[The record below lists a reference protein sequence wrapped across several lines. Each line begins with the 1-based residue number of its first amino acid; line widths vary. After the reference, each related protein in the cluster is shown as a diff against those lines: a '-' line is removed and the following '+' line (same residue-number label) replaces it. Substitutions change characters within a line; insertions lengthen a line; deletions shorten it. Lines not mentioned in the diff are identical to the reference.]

1 MEEKIIS
8 EEQLEIMR
16 HKARKRQNIAIVLTF
31 LAFVLYI
38 GMFYVALIEKEGMS
52 VLFVVKIVFAAAVLA
67 IATFGLLWYIV
78 VHRTY
83 EKFNSNYKSKY
94 VTQVLN
100 GISGFEGLEY
110 HPEGGFTWDD
120 IRNAAVVACGEK
132 KYFESEDQLFGEYEN
147 VKFRISDVVT
157 KKTVR
162 RDHKRKVEEIFSGQV
177 LCLFGFDDLKVSKGH
192 IQIFEK
198 EFLSSFSGWK
208 AEYQIQTENEAFQKR
223 FQVYAE
229 DEHNAYY
236 ILTPQRMEKI
246 MQFADAVEGQI
257 SLVFYD
263 EKLFAAVKRESMFDA
278 VMDEPVSKQT
288 EYILEDADFIQKAK
302 GILIVS

>member
-52 VLFVVKIVFAAAVLA
+52 ALFVAKIVVAAVVLA
-67 IATFGLLWYIV
+67 VGTLGVLGYLLVRHAYD
-78 VHRTY
+78 
-83 EKFNSNYKSKY
+83 KFNFNYKSKY

-110 HPEGGFTWDD
+110 HPEGGFTWDE

-132 KYFESEDQLFGEYEN
+132 KYFESEDQLFGEYEH

-157 KKTVR
+157 KKLVR
-162 RDHKRKVEEIFSGQV
+162 RDGKTKTEEIFGGQV
-177 LCLFGFDDLKVSKGH
+177 ICLLGFDDLKVSKGH

-198 EFLSSFSGWK
+198 EFLSNFAGWK
-208 AEYQIQTENEAFQKR
+208 AEHQIQTENEAFQSR
-223 FQVYAE
+223 FRVYAD

-236 ILTPQRMEKI
+236 ILTPQRIEKI
-246 MQFADAVEGQI
+246 MEFADAVDGQI

-302 GILIVS
+302 GILIAS

>member
-8 EEQLEIMR
+8 EEQLETMR

-38 GMFYVALIEKEGMS
+38 GMFYVALIEEEGMS
-52 VLFVVKIVFAAAVLA
+52 ALFVVKIVFAAAVLA
-67 IATFGLLWYIV
+67 FATFGLLWYIV

-83 EKFNSNYKSKY
+83 EKFNVNYKSKY

-100 GISGFEGLEY
+100 NIPGFEGLEY
-110 HPEGGFTWDD
+110 YPEGGFTWDY

-132 KYFESEDQLFGEYEN
+132 KHFESEDQLFGEYEN

-162 RDHKRKVEEIFSGQV
+162 RDDKRKVEEIFSGQV

-208 AEYQIQTENEAFQKR
+208 AEYPIQTENEAFQKR
-223 FQVYAE
+223 FQIYAD

-236 ILTPQRMEKI
+236 ILTPQVWKKLWNLLMQWKVRFLLCFI
-246 MQFADAVEGQI
+246 MKNCLRQ
-257 SLVFYD
+257 
-263 EKLFAAVKRESMFDA
+263 
-278 VMDEPVSKQT
+278 
-288 EYILEDADFIQKAK
+288 
-302 GILIVS
+302 

>member
-1 MEEKIIS
+1 MIT

-16 HKARKRQNIAIVLTF
+16 NKARKRQNIAIVLTL
-31 LAFVLYI
+31 LAFLVYI
-38 GMFYVALIEKEGMS
+38 FMFYAVLSEKESMS
-52 VLFVVKIVFAAAVLA
+52 VLFVVKIVFAAAVFA
-67 IATFGLLWYIV
+67 VATFGLLWFIV

-83 EKFNSNYKSKY
+83 EKFNANYKSKY
-94 VTQVLN
+94 VIQVLN
-100 GISGFEGLEY
+100 NIPGFEQLEY
-110 HPEGGFTWDD
+110 QPDGGFTWDE
-120 IRNAAVVACGEK
+120 IQNAGVVAKGEK
-132 KYFESEDQLFGEYEN
+132 QHFKSEDQLLGEYEN

-162 RDHKRKVEEIFSGQV
+162 RDDKREVEEIFGGQV
-177 LCLFGFDDLKVSKGH
+177 LCLFGFDDMKVSKGH

-198 EFLSSFSGWK
+198 EFLSNFSGWK
-208 AEYQIQTENEAFQKR
+208 AEHRIQTESEAFQNR
-223 FQVYAE
+223 FQIYAE

-236 ILTPQRMEKI
+236 ILTPQRIEKI
-246 MQFADAVEGQI
+246 MEFADAVEGQI

-288 EYILEDADFIQKAK
+288 KYILEDAEFIQKAK
-302 GILIVS
+302 GILIAS

>member
-1 MEEKIIS
+1 MGEKMIT

-16 HKARKRQNIAIVLTF
+16 NKARKRQNIAIVLTF
-31 LAFVLYI
+31 LAFVVYI
-38 GMFYVALIEKEGMS
+38 FMFYAVLSEKESMS

-67 IATFGLLWYIV
+67 VATFGLLWFIV

-83 EKFNSNYKSKY
+83 EKFNANYKSKY
-94 VTQVLN
+94 VIQVLN
-100 GISGFEGLEY
+100 NIPGFEQLEY
-110 HPEGGFTWDD
+110 QPDSGFTWDE
-120 IRNAAVVACGEK
+120 IQNAGVVAKGEK
-132 KYFESEDQLFGEYEN
+132 QHFKSEDQLMGEYEN

-162 RDHKRKVEEIFSGQV
+162 RDDKREVEEIFGGQV
-177 LCLFGFDDLKVSKGH
+177 LCLFGFDDMKVSKGH

-198 EFLSSFSGWK
+198 EFLSNFSGWK
-208 AEYQIQTENEAFQKR
+208 AEHRIQTESEAFQNR
-223 FQVYAE
+223 FQIYAE

-236 ILTPQRMEKI
+236 ILTPQRIEKI
-246 MQFADAVEGQI
+246 MEFADAVEGQI

-288 EYILEDADFIQKAK
+288 KYILEDAEFIQKAK
-302 GILIVS
+302 GILIV

>member
-1 MEEKIIS
+1 MIT

-16 HKARKRQNIAIVLTF
+16 NKARKRQNIAIVLTL
-31 LAFVLYI
+31 LAFVVYI
-38 GMFYVALIEKEGMS
+38 FMFYAVLSEKESMS

-67 IATFGLLWYIV
+67 VATFGLLWFIV

-83 EKFNSNYKSKY
+83 EKFNANYKSQY
-94 VTQVLN
+94 VIQVLN
-100 GISGFEGLEY
+100 NIPGFEQLEY
-110 HPEGGFTWDD
+110 QPDGGFTWDE
-120 IRNAAVVACGEK
+120 IQNAGVVAKGEK
-132 KYFESEDQLFGEYEN
+132 QHFKSEDQLLGEYEN

-162 RDHKRKVEEIFSGQV
+162 RDDKREVEEIFGGQV
-177 LCLFGFDDLKVSKGH
+177 LCLFGFDDMKVSKGH

-198 EFLSSFSGWK
+198 EFLSNFSGWK
-208 AEYQIQTENEAFQKR
+208 AEHRIQTESEAFQNR
-223 FQVYAE
+223 FQIYAE

-236 ILTPQRMEKI
+236 ILTPQRIEKI
-246 MQFADAVEGQI
+246 MEFADAVEGQI

-288 EYILEDADFIQKAK
+288 KYILEDAEFIQKAK
-302 GILIVS
+302 GILIV

>member
-1 MEEKIIS
+1 MGEKMIT

-16 HKARKRQNIAIVLTF
+16 NKARKRQNIAIVLTL
-31 LAFVLYI
+31 LAFVVYI
-38 GMFYVALIEKEGMS
+38 FMFYAVLSEKESMS

-67 IATFGLLWYIV
+67 VATFGLLWFIV

-83 EKFNSNYKSKY
+83 EKFNANYKSQY
-94 VTQVLN
+94 VIQVLN
-100 GISGFEGLEY
+100 NIPGFEQLEY
-110 HPEGGFTWDD
+110 QPDGGFTWDE
-120 IRNAAVVACGEK
+120 IQNAGVVAKGEK
-132 KYFESEDQLFGEYEN
+132 QHFKSEDQLLGEYEN

-162 RDHKRKVEEIFSGQV
+162 RDDKREVEEIFGGQV
-177 LCLFGFDDLKVSKGH
+177 LCLFGFDDMKVSKGH

-208 AEYQIQTENEAFQKR
+208 AEHRIQTESEAFQNR
-223 FQVYAE
+223 VQIYAE

-236 ILTPQRMEKI
+236 ILTPQRIEKI
-246 MQFADAVEGQI
+246 VEFADAVEGQI

-288 EYILEDADFIQKAK
+288 KYILEDAEFIQKAK
-302 GILIVS
+302 GILIV

>member
-1 MEEKIIS
+1 MGEKMIT

-16 HKARKRQNIAIVLTF
+16 NKARKRQNIAIVLTL
-31 LAFVLYI
+31 LAFVVYI
-38 GMFYVALIEKEGMS
+38 FMFYAVLSEKESMS

-67 IATFGLLWYIV
+67 VATFGLLWFIV

-83 EKFNSNYKSKY
+83 EKFNANYKSQY
-94 VTQVLN
+94 VIQVLN
-100 GISGFEGLEY
+100 NIPGFEQLEY
-110 HPEGGFTWDD
+110 QPDGGFTWDE
-120 IRNAAVVACGEK
+120 IQNAGVVAKGEK
-132 KYFESEDQLFGEYEN
+132 QHFKSEDQLLGEYEN

-162 RDHKRKVEEIFSGQV
+162 RDDKREVEEIFGGQV
-177 LCLFGFDDLKVSKGH
+177 LCLFGFDDMKVSKGH

-198 EFLSSFSGWK
+198 EFLSNFSGWK
-208 AEYQIQTENEAFQKR
+208 AEHRIQTESEAFQNR
-223 FQVYAE
+223 VQIYAE

-236 ILTPQRMEKI
+236 ILTPQRIEKI
-246 MQFADAVEGQI
+246 VEFADAVEGQI

-288 EYILEDADFIQKAK
+288 KYILEDAEFIQKAK
-302 GILIVS
+302 GILIV

>member
-1 MEEKIIS
+1 MGEKMIT

-16 HKARKRQNIAIVLTF
+16 NKARKRQNIAIVLTF
-31 LAFVLYI
+31 LAFVVYI
-38 GMFYVALIEKEGMS
+38 FMFYAVLSEKESMS

-67 IATFGLLWYIV
+67 VATFGLLWFIV

-83 EKFNSNYKSKY
+83 EKFNANYKSKY
-94 VTQVLN
+94 VIQVLN
-100 GISGFEGLEY
+100 NIPGFEQLEY
-110 HPEGGFTWDD
+110 QPDGGFTWDE
-120 IRNAAVVACGEK
+120 IQNAGVVAKGEK
-132 KYFESEDQLFGEYEN
+132 QHFKSEDQLLGEYEN

-162 RDHKRKVEEIFSGQV
+162 RDDKREVEEIFGGQV
-177 LCLFGFDDLKVSKGH
+177 LCLFGFDDMKVSKGH

-198 EFLSSFSGWK
+198 EFLSNFSGWK
-208 AEYQIQTENEAFQKR
+208 AEHRIQTESEAFQNR
-223 FQVYAE
+223 FQIYAE

-236 ILTPQRMEKI
+236 ILTPQRIEKI
-246 MQFADAVEGQI
+246 MEFADAVEGQI

-288 EYILEDADFIQKAK
+288 KYILEDAEFIQKAK
-302 GILIVS
+302 GILIAS

>member
-94 VTQVLN
+94 VIQVLN
-100 GISGFEGLEY
+100 GIPGFEGLEY
-110 HPEGGFTWDD
+110 HPEGGFH
-120 IRNAAVVACGEK
+120 GMK
-132 KYFESEDQLFGEYEN
+132 SEMRGLLRMGKN
-147 VKFRISDVVT
+147 ST
-157 KKTVR
+157 
-162 RDHKRKVEEIFSGQV
+162 
-177 LCLFGFDDLKVSKGH
+177 LKVKIS
-192 IQIFEK
+192 
-198 EFLSSFSGWK
+198 FL
-208 AEYQIQTENEAFQKR
+208 ENMK
-223 FQVYAE
+223 
-229 DEHNAYY
+229 
-236 ILTPQRMEKI
+236 M
-246 MQFADAVEGQI
+246 
-257 SLVFYD
+257 
-263 EKLFAAVKRESMFDA
+263 
-278 VMDEPVSKQT
+278 
-288 EYILEDADFIQKAK
+288 
-302 GILIVS
+302 

>member
-8 EEQLEIMR
+8 EEQLETMR

-38 GMFYVALIEKEGMS
+38 GMFYVALIEEEGMS
-52 VLFVVKIVFAAAVLA
+52 ALFVVKIVFAAAVLA
-67 IATFGLLWYIV
+67 FATFGLLWYIV

-83 EKFNSNYKSKY
+83 EKFNVNYKSKY

-100 GISGFEGLEY
+100 NIPGFEGLEY
-110 HPEGGFTWDD
+110 YPEGGFTWDD
-120 IRNAAVVACGEK
+120 IRNSAVVACGEK
-132 KYFESEDQLFGEYEN
+132 KHFESEDQLFGEYEN

-162 RDHKRKVEEIFSGQV
+162 RDDKRKVEEIFSGQV
-177 LCLFGFDDLKVSKGH
+177 LCLFGFDDLKVSKVH

-208 AEYQIQTENEAFQKR
+208 AEYPIQTENEAFQKR
-223 FQVYAE
+223 FQIYAD

-236 ILTPQRMEKI
+236 ILTPQVWKN
-246 MQFADAVEGQI
+246 
-257 SLVFYD
+257 Y
-263 EKLFAAVKRESMFDA
+263 
-278 VMDEPVSKQT
+278 
-288 EYILEDADFIQKAK
+288 
-302 GILIVS
+302 GIC

>member
-94 VTQVLN
+94 VIQVLN
-100 GISGFEGLEY
+100 GIPLSL
-110 HPEGGFTWDD
+110 
-120 IRNAAVVACGEK
+120 I
-132 KYFESEDQLFGEYEN
+132 
-147 VKFRISDVVT
+147 
-157 KKTVR
+157 
-162 RDHKRKVEEIFSGQV
+162 
-177 LCLFGFDDLKVSKGH
+177 H
-192 IQIFEK
+192 I
-198 EFLSSFSGWK
+198 
-208 AEYQIQTENEAFQKR
+208 
-223 FQVYAE
+223 
-229 DEHNAYY
+229 
-236 ILTPQRMEKI
+236 
-246 MQFADAVEGQI
+246 
-257 SLVFYD
+257 
-263 EKLFAAVKRESMFDA
+263 
-278 VMDEPVSKQT
+278 
-288 EYILEDADFIQKAK
+288 
-302 GILIVS
+302 

>member
-1 MEEKIIS
+1 MIT

-16 HKARKRQNIAIVLTF
+16 NKARKRQNIAIVLTL
-31 LAFVLYI
+31 LAFVVYI
-38 GMFYVALIEKEGMS
+38 FMFYAVLSEKESMS

-67 IATFGLLWYIV
+67 VATFGLLWFIV

-83 EKFNSNYKSKY
+83 EKFNANYKSKY
-94 VTQVLN
+94 VIQVLN
-100 GISGFEGLEY
+100 NIPGFEQLEY
-110 HPEGGFTWDD
+110 QPDGGFTWDE
-120 IRNAAVVACGEK
+120 IQNAGVVAKGEK
-132 KYFESEDQLFGEYEN
+132 QHFKSEDQLLGEYEN

-162 RDHKRKVEEIFSGQV
+162 RDDKREVEEIFGGQV
-177 LCLFGFDDLKVSKGH
+177 LCLFGFDDMKVSKGH

-198 EFLSSFSGWK
+198 EFLSNFSGWK
-208 AEYQIQTENEAFQKR
+208 AEHRIQTESEAFQNR
-223 FQVYAE
+223 FQIYAE

-236 ILTPQRMEKI
+236 ILTPQRIEKI
-246 MQFADAVEGQI
+246 MEFADAVEGQI

-288 EYILEDADFIQKAK
+288 KYILEDAEFIQKAK
-302 GILIVS
+302 GILIA